1 MQPQLRKTRFVIMT
15 ILTLYINLVLTNIVS
30 LRQYWYQHSV
40 LNGTKIQPL
49 YDSLFRDWVHGYNI
63 PSPTMVTMRDMVDF
77 CTYSWVILVIL
88 SWALCSRKPI
98 IIAKGL
104 MTQMILIPAFSIA
117 QLLTIIPDS
126 TPNCLEI
133 FNIPTTTNI
142 DWVFW
147 RYPKRACGNMIWSS
161 DITQLIVFTSLA
173 TQMIPRRKRTL
184 KKMVWAAGELWT
196 LFTLIFVFSSQY
208 QYSVDVV
215 TTYVIVKLAITNP
228 TIEYLAKY
236 FFVEN
241 GEYFERVLMQE
252 LPNIQT
258 L

>member
-1 MQPQLRKTRFVIMT
+1 
-15 ILTLYINLVLTNIVS
+15 
-30 LRQYWYQHSV
+30 
-40 LNGTKIQPL
+40 
-49 YDSLFRDWVHGYNI
+49 
-63 PSPTMVTMRDMVDF
+63 
-77 CTYSWVILVIL
+77 
-88 SWALCSRKPI
+88 
-98 IIAKGL
+98 
-104 MTQMILIPAFSIA
+104 
-117 QLLTIIPDS
+117 
-126 TPNCLEI
+126 
-133 FNIPTTTNI
+133 
-142 DWVFW
+142 
-147 RYPKRACGNMIWSS
+147 
-161 DITQLIVFTSLA
+161 
-173 TQMIPRRKRTL
+173 MIPRRKRTL
-184 KKMVWAAGELWT
+184 KKFVWAAGESWT

>member
-1 MQPQLRKTRFVIMT
+1 
-15 ILTLYINLVLTNIVS
+15 
-30 LRQYWYQHSV
+30 
-40 LNGTKIQPL
+40 
-49 YDSLFRDWVHGYNI
+49 
-63 PSPTMVTMRDMVDF
+63 
-77 CTYSWVILVIL
+77 
-88 SWALCSRKPI
+88 
-98 IIAKGL
+98 
-104 MTQMILIPAFSIA
+104 
-117 QLLTIIPDS
+117 
-126 TPNCLEI
+126 
-133 FNIPTTTNI
+133 
-142 DWVFW
+142 
-147 RYPKRACGNMIWSS
+147 
-161 DITQLIVFTSLA
+161 
-173 TQMIPRRKRTL
+173 MIPRRKRTL

>member
-1 MQPQLRKTRFVIMT
+1 MKPLLRKTRFIIIT

-30 LRQYWYQHSV
+30 VRQYWYQHV
-40 LNGTKIQPL
+40 ILNGTKIQPL
-49 YDSLFRDWVHGYNI
+49 YDSLFKDWVQGYDI
-63 PSPTMVTMRDMVDF
+63 PTTMRDMVDF
-77 CTYSWVILVIL
+77 CTYSWVILVIIAWI
-88 SWALCSRKPI
+88 SCSRDPL

-142 DWVFW
+142 EWVFW

-173 TQMIPRRKRTL
+173 TQMVSRNNRKLRNI
-184 KKMVWAAGELWT
+184 VWFTGELWT

-215 TTYVIVKLAITNP
+215 TTYIIVKLALSNP

-236 FFVEN
+236 FFVKN

-252 LPNIQT
+252 MPTIDT

>member
-1 MQPQLRKTRFVIMT
+1 MQPKLRKTRFVIMT
-15 ILTLYINLVLTNIVS
+15 ILTLYINLILTNLVS

-49 YDSLFRDWVHGYNI
+49 YDSLFRDWVHGYDI
-63 PSPTMVTMRDMVDF
+63 PSPKMVTMRGMVDF
-77 CTYSWVILVIL
+77 CTYSAVILVIIA
-88 SWALCSRKPI
+88 WICCSRKPI

-104 MTQMILIPAFSIA
+104 MTQMVLISAFSIA

-133 FNIPTTTNI
+133 FEIPTSRNI

-173 TQMIPRRKRTL
+173 TQMVPRRKRRL
-184 KKMVWAAGELWT
+184 KRIVWFAGEVWT

-236 FFVEN
+236 FFVQN

>member
-1 MQPQLRKTRFVIMT
+1 MKPQLRKTRFIIIT

-30 LRQYWYQHSV
+30 VRQYWYQHV
-40 LNGTKIQPL
+40 ILNGTKIQPL
-49 YDSLFRDWVHGYNI
+49 YDSLFKDWVQGYDI
-63 PSPTMVTMRDMVDF
+63 PTTMRDMVDF
-77 CTYSWVILVIL
+77 CTYSWVILVIIAWI
-88 SWALCSRKPI
+88 SCSRDPL

-142 DWVFW
+142 EWVFW

-173 TQMIPRRKRTL
+173 TQMVSRNNRKLRNV
-184 KKMVWAAGELWT
+184 VWFTGELWT

-215 TTYVIVKLAITNP
+215 TTYIIVKLALSNP

-236 FFVEN
+236 FFVKN

-252 LPNIQT
+252 MPTIDT

>member
-1 MQPQLRKTRFVIMT
+1 MKPQLHKTRFAIMT
-15 ILTLYINLVLTNIVS
+15 VLTLDVNLVLSNIVS

-49 YDSLFRDWVHGYNI
+49 YDSLFREWVHGYDI
-63 PSPTMVTMRDMVDF
+63 PTMVTMREMVDV

-88 SWALCSRKPI
+88 TWGLCSRKPI

-133 FNIPTTTNI
+133 FNIPVTTNI

-147 RYPKRACGNMIWSS
+147 RYPKQACGNMIWSS

-173 TQMIPRRKRTL
+173 TQMVPRRKRKL
-184 KKMVWAAGELWT
+184 KKIVWIAGELWT
-196 LFTLIFVFSSQY
+196 LVTLLFVFSSQY

-215 TTYVIVKLAITNP
+215 TTYVIVKLAISNP

-236 FFVEN
+236 FFVHN

>member
-1 MQPQLRKTRFVIMT
+1 MRPILRKIRFITMT
-15 ILTLYINLVLTNIVS
+15 LLTLYVNLVLTNIVS
-30 LRQYWYQHSV
+30 LRQYWYQYSF

-49 YDSLFRDWVHGYNI
+49 YDSLFRDWVHGYDM
-63 PSPTMVTMRDMVDF
+63 PSPTIITVRDMVDF
-77 CTYSWVILVIL
+77 CTYTCVILVLIL
-88 SWALCSRKPI
+88 WVTCSRKPI

-126 TPNCLEI
+126 TPNCLEV
-133 FNIPTTTNI
+133 FNIPVTRNI

-147 RYPKRACGNMIWSS
+147 RYPKRSCGNMIWSS
-161 DITQLIVFTSLA
+161 DITQLIIFTSLA
-173 TQMIPRRKRTL
+173 TQMVPRTKTKL
-184 KKMVWAAGELWT
+184 KKIVWIVGELWT
-196 LFTLIFVFSSQY
+196 VITLIFVFTSHY

-215 TTYVIVKLAITNP
+215 TTYVIVKLAISNP

-236 FFVEN
+236 FFVKN
-241 GEYFERVLMQE
+241 GEYFERVPLQE
-252 LPNIQT
+252 IPTIHT